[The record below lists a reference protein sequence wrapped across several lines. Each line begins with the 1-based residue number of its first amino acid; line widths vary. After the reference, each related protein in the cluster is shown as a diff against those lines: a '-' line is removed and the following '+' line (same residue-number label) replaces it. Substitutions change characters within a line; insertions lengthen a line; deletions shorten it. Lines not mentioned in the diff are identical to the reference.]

1 MEETIMNTMEETRK
15 FLESIGQPGGD
26 LYQLPDSDKRFDDGC
41 QYRFE
46 VPGIQ
51 SPGVMKA
58 LLEEIDRIMEQGEN
72 MDVERVEYLLSVLQ
86 MQIKF
91 PRNYPY
97 SWWYLHPYEE
107 LLLSETFFEFDLLS
121 AVFQP

>member
-1 MEETIMNTMEETRK
+1 MNTMEETRK

-58 LLEEIDRIMEQGEN
+58 LLEEALTQPVILWDEAR
-72 MDVERVEYLLSVLQ
+72 
-86 MQIKF
+86 K
-91 PRNYPY
+91 
-97 SWWYLHPYEE
+97 
-107 LLLSETFFEFDLLS
+107 SEVQRSMKTGKARPEAL
-121 AVFQP
+121 

>member
-1 MEETIMNTMEETRK
+1 MNTMEETRA

-58 LLEEIDRIMEQGEN
+58 LLEEIDRLPRQMREIMLRALEGMQNKEIAADLGIS
-72 MDVERVEYLLSVLQ
+72 VETVHSLKKIAYRRLRESLKDEYY
-86 MQIKF
+86 F
-91 PRNYPY
+91 
-97 SWWYLHPYEE
+97 
-107 LLLSETFFEFDLLS
+107 LLLLLILKNTL
-121 AVFQP
+121 